1 MTEQWF
7 NFTHASPHCMEY
19 ICKSCGNQFTGRYC
33 NQCGEKVILPEDKS
47 LKALFSSILVAITF
61 ADSKVFRTLAYVIRN
76 PGYISKEASEG
87 RTVRYLRP
95 LSLFFVLNLIYF
107 LLPLI
112 QLFNARWKT
121 QLVSTYGALVKY
133 MSSAWMVRNGIRPDK
148 NGINAFELLYNET
161 TLGFAKLMV
170 VVFVVLASLP
180 LNFLYRRSGRLFADH
195 FGLMVELACFNLLVN
210 ALFITIMAKVLP
222 IGGFLDETVLTIIFV
237 TTNFYFVLRS
247 TATFY
252 GDNGWKWVIRSLL
265 IVLLLKVALELYR
278 LVLFLVTIWS
288 L

>member
-1 MTEQWF
+1 
-7 NFTHASPHCMEY
+7 MEHV
-19 ICKSCGNQFTGRYC
+19 CKSCGNQFTGRYC

-107 LLPLI
+107 LFPLI